1 MRLFAARRSTD
12 KVAPRPIPGRG
23 RQNGHPAPDHGPE
36 ALPSAEGWLSVYDV
50 RKSYRAQMVVRGI
63 SLAAQRGEA
72 VGILGPNGAGKTTL
86 FYMITGLV
94 AADAGRIM
102 LDGRD
107 VTRLP
112 MYRRARLGIGYLPQ
126 EQSIFRG
133 LTTEQNIMS
142 VLELVEPNRKR
153 RKEQLDSLLE
163 EFGITHKR
171 KAPSIALSG
180 GERRRCEIARA
191 LATGPSFMLLDEPFA
206 GIDPRAVEEIQNT
219 VRHLTQ
225 RGIGV
230 VITDHNVRETLS
242 MVNRAYII
250 YDGQVLIHGRPQE
263 IINNEMVR
271 QVYLGK
277 TFG

>member
-1 MRLFAARRSTD
+1 MSVFRRRSD
-12 KVAPRPIPGRG
+12 KEPPSLNRRRG
-23 RQNGHPAPDHGPE
+23 IGNGYPAPAEDHEE
-36 ALPSAEGWLSVYDV
+36 APSAEGWLSVHDV
-50 RKSYRAQMVVRGI
+50 RKSYRSQLVVRGV
-63 SLAAQRGEA
+63 SLAASRGEA
-72 VGILGPNGAGKTTL
+72 VGLLGPNGAGKTTL
-86 FYMITGLV
+86 FYMIMGLV

-133 LTTEQNIMS
+133 LTTEQNIMG

-153 RKEQLDSLLE
+153 RLEKLDALLE
-163 EFGITHKR
+163 EFGIAHKR
-171 KAPSIALSG
+171 RAPSIALSG

-191 LATGPSFMLLDEPFA
+191 LATSPSFLLLDEPFA
-206 GIDPRAVEEIQNT
+206 GIDPRAVEEIQVT

-230 VITDHNVRETLS
+230 VITDHNVRETLNL
-242 MVNRAYII
+242 VNRAYII
-250 YDGQVLIHGRPQE
+250 YDGQVLVHGKPQE
-263 IINNEMVR
+263 IIDNERVR

>member
-1 MRLFAARRSTD
+1 
-12 KVAPRPIPGRG
+12 
-23 RQNGHPAPDHGPE
+23 
-36 ALPSAEGWLSVYDV
+36 
-50 RKSYRAQMVVRGI
+50 
-63 SLAAQRGEA
+63 
-72 VGILGPNGAGKTTL
+72 
-86 FYMITGLV
+86 
-94 AADAGRIM
+94 
-102 LDGRD
+102 
-107 VTRLP
+107 

-142 VLELVEPNRKR
+142 VLEMVEPNRKR

-163 EFGITHKR
+163 EFGIAHKR

-250 YDGQVLIHGRPQE
+250 YDGQVLIHGTPQE

>member
-1 MRLFAARRSTD
+1 MSLFSARKRTEKAPPPLPGRPHGGPMPAYAGPD
-12 KVAPRPIPGRG
+12 KV
-23 RQNGHPAPDHGPE
+23 
-36 ALPSAEGWLSVYDV
+36 PSGEGWLSVHEV
-50 RKSYRAQMVVRGI
+50 RKSYRAQQVVRGV
-63 SLAAQRGEA
+63 SLAARRGEA

-94 AADAGRIM
+94 AADAGRVT

-133 LTTEQNIMS
+133 LTAEQNIMGA
-142 VLELVEPNRKR
+142 LELVEPNRRKR
-153 RKEQLDSLLE
+153 REKLDNLLE
-163 EFGITHKR
+163 EFGIAHKR
-171 KAPSIALSG
+171 KSPALALSG
-180 GERRRCEIARA
+180 GERRRLEIARA

-230 VITDHNVRETLS
+230 VITDHSVRETLS
-242 MVNRAYII
+242 MVHRAYII
-250 YDGQVLIHGRPQE
+250 YDGQVLVHGTPQE
-263 IINNEMVR
+263 IIANETVR

-277 TFG
+277 TFD